1 MVKRAIKL
9 KNAIQLYQ
17 NNDDDLD
24 EADDITKDDWIQLT
38 EMLALLEPIYEASL
52 HVQSTPDH
60 LQQTHGA
67 LHEVLTSM
75 DYILTTLEAAKNT
88 TTYTDAVH
96 FKTSV
101 NLGWQKLDRYY
112 AKTDLN
118 SAYIM
123 VVFLYPH
130 YR

>member
-1 MVKRAIKL
+1 V
-9 KNAIQLYQ
+9 
-17 NNDDDLD
+17 
-24 EADDITKDDWIQLT
+24 ITKDDWIQLT

-96 FKTSV
+96 FRTSV
-101 NLGWQKLDRYY
+101 NLGRQKLDRYY

-118 SAYIM
+118 PAYIM
-123 VVFLYPH
+123 AVFLYPH

>member
-24 EADDITKDDWIQLT
+24 EAGVITKDDWIQLT
-38 EMLALLEPIYEASL
+38 EMLGLLEPIYEASL

-60 LQQTHGA
+60 LQQTYGT

-75 DYILTTLEAAKNT
+75 DYILTTLEAAKDT
-88 TTYTDAVH
+88 TTYADTVH
-96 FKTSV
+96 FRTSV
-101 NLGWQKLDRYY
+101 NLG
-112 AKTDLN
+112 
-118 SAYIM
+118 
-123 VVFLYPH
+123 
-130 YR
+130 